1 MIVAVNVY
9 AGVQGEQRRM
19 LKSQEMWL
27 QVASS
32 PQRWWKP
39 NSSPLEECQLLINAD
54 PSLSR
59 GFITLRTHCRFL
71 WKRWLLSK
79 TNDSISLVLVQ
90 NKALPVQQ

>member
-1 MIVAVNVY
+1 MLFYFYSGVYMIAAVNVY

-39 NSSPLEECQLLINAD
+39 NSSPLEEYQLLINAD

-59 GFITLRTHCRFL
+59 G
-71 WKRWLLSK
+71 LSPWEL
-79 TNDSISLVLVQ
+79 TVDFYGNGGS
-90 NKALPVQQ
+90 